1 MKLLTKILFALLLIA
16 GASRSFA
23 KVQDRHIT
31 GFNAISLSASFDV
44 YITQGNTESV
54 KVNAPASVLKDV
66 LTEVNHGMLNLRI
79 RNHTF
84 NWGDLFGRDRII
96 VYVTVKSI
104 NRLNVSGSGDVF
116 FKDGLSANS
125 FELRLSGSGDVMGRL
140 NVNTLNCG
148 ISGSGDIKLSGR
160 ANSSAVDITGSG
172 DFSARDL
179 ITTSTM
185 IRVSGSGDAG
195 VNASQ
200 QIDAHISGSGDI
212 HYTGGARRV
221 SSSISGSGDIT
232 RF

>member
-1 MKLLTKILFALLLIA
+1 
-16 GASRSFA
+16 
-23 KVQDRHIT
+23 
-31 GFNAISLSASFDV
+31 
-44 YITQGNTESV
+44 
-54 KVNAPASVLKDV
+54 
-66 LTEVNHGMLNLRI
+66 MLNLRI

-116 FKDGLSANS
+116 FKNGLSANS

-160 ANSSAVDITGSG
+160 ANSSAVNITGSG

-221 SSSISGSGDIT
+221 SSSIWGYNPVLMELRCRMLRRRRMKHWLQIRHKQQLRHPATTYLSGNFSNS
-232 RF
+232 